1 MNKLEI
7 KNNYVTLHFDE
18 YPILFIG
25 KNYKSEII
33 IGSFICENDEGNT
46 AQYFHSIIT
55 TALAAKFLK
64 GKLSY
69 LELLKAASS
78 VFIVTKDY
86 QDKILQFEK
95 KDFAQID
102 ESYLPLPSAYCPIID
117 NKVIRGFE
125 GVIEKS
131 AFVKIEKSHALSV

>member
-25 KNYKSEII
+25 KNYKSDII
-33 IGSFICENDEGNT
+33 VGSFICENDEGNT
-46 AQYFHSIIT
+46 VKYFHSIIAT
-55 TALAAKFLK
+55 NWAVKFLK
-64 GKLSY
+64 GQLSY
-69 LELLKAASS
+69 LELLKTASS

-86 QDKILQFEK
+86 SDKILQFEK
-95 KDFAQID
+95 KDFFQID

-117 NKVIRGFE
+117 NKVIRKFE
-125 GVIEKS
+125 GLIDRES
-131 AFVKIEKSHALSV
+131 EVKKAEVYYA